1 MTGGAKRPSVLHV
14 ILKVQE
20 TNGQFNEHCVP
31 LADRRDITVVSFLA
45 PTLAAP
51 PSIEMFAG
59 DGSLRSGW
67 RALRSALR
75 SRRHDVV
82 HVHAPQTGVLLLAA
96 LGPLASRRAN
106 CIYTVQNSYGNYRL
120 RNRMLMVP
128 IFAAYPQVVFCS
140 QAALDSMP
148 RWLRWLVKD
157 KAHVVPNAVD
167 IAGIDRVISE
177 LGHGHDERDDRFH
190 LVVVGRMV
198 PIKNM
203 ATVLEAVARTT
214 ADVDLTIIGDGPLRG
229 DLETM
234 VRGRPR
240 LADRVRFAGLLE
252 RADVHRALAQ
262 SDLCV
267 SASLGE
273 GLPVAVLE
281 AMACRTP
288 VLLSDIAPH
297 REIDLD
303 RQELALIDCH
313 DVDGF
318 ATAIDALAKLSA
330 EDRQMLGQRCRQ
342 IVEDRFGIAAMHLAY
357 APVYDAAARAGASP
371 RINLAW

>member
-1 MTGGAKRPSVLHV
+1 MTGRAIRPSVLHV

-31 LADRRDITVVSFLA
+31 LANRRDITVVSFLA
-45 PTLAAP
+45 PTLTAP
-51 PSIEMFAG
+51 LSIEMFAG
-59 DGSLRSGW
+59 DGGLRSGW

-75 SRRHDVV
+75 SRRYDVV
-82 HVHAPQTGVLLLAA
+82 HVHAPQTGALLLAA

-106 CIYTVQNSYGNYRL
+106 CIYTVQNSYRNYRL

-148 RWLRWLVKD
+148 RSLRWLVKD
-157 KAHVVPNAVD
+157 KAYVVPNAVD
-167 IAGIDRVISE
+167 IAGIDRAISE
-177 LGHGHDERDDRFH
+177 IGHDHGDRFH

-214 ADVDLTIIGDGPLRG
+214 ADVDLTIIGDGPLRA
-229 DLETM
+229 DLEAV

-240 LADRVRFAGLLE
+240 LAPRVRFAGLLE

-262 SDLCV
+262 ADLCV

-303 RQELALIDCH
+303 RPELALVECH

-318 ATAIDALAKLSA
+318 AAAIDALASLPL
-330 EDRQMLGQRCRQ
+330 EDRQVLGQRCRQ

-357 APVYDAAARAGASP
+357 APIYDAAARASAEP
-371 RINLAW
+371 RIDLAW